1 MKLTRKSIGRIAA
14 SFVATAMLATMAIV
28 PASAEGSEP
37 TVDDSYT
44 YATGSTFTIAKNLSV
59 PANVLTPDT
68 TITFS
73 VAVAQPSTNQQI
85 GNIVVESGV
94 EGAVTMTSGA
104 DFDTETN
111 VTGTNA
117 DRTVTKNAT
126 FNVDISK
133 FNHAGIYKYTVSEVN
148 GGYEGLTYT
157 TVSKDLYV
165 FIQNDPNATN
175 ANKLKVAYTMLT
187 ATNDA
192 TDKDNSFD
200 NKYGKDNGGKDT
212 IYDLSLTKQITGN
225 AADMRDE
232 FKFTI
237 TVTGN
242 VEGEKYIL
250 QNGAEYEIITS
261 GTPVEVNLGDDE
273 SVTIYGLSA
282 NDKYTIVEDYGD
294 KVGYTTTATVNN
306 SSYDLNNGLTVT
318 TNQDTTITSDQTVVY
333 TNDKGS
339 SAPTGI
345 MMDIAPY
352 AVLVVIA
359 AAGCFIFLR
368 KRHAKED

>member
-37 TVDDSYT
+37 TVDNSYT
-44 YATGSTFTIAKNLSV
+44 YASGNTFTIEKNLSV

-68 TITFS
+68 TITFN
-73 VAVAQPSTNQQI
+73 VAAAMPSSNQMMN
-85 GNIVVESGV
+85 NIVVEQGV
-94 EGAVTMTSGA
+94 DNAVTMTSGA
-104 DFDTETN
+104 NFDTETT
-111 VTGTNA
+111 VDGTNV
-117 DRTVTKNAT
+117 DRIVTENAS
-126 FNVDISK
+126 FSVDITK

-157 TVSKDLYV
+157 TVTKDLYV
-165 FIQNDPNATN
+165 FIENDASA

-187 ATNDA
+187 ATGD
-192 TDKDNSFD
+192 TSDKDNSFD
-200 NKYGKDNGGKDT
+200 NKYGKDNDNQDT
-212 IYDLSLTKQITGN
+212 IYDLSLTKQITGS

-237 TVTGN
+237 TVDGN

-250 QNGAEYEIITS
+250 QNGTEYEIITS
-261 GTPVEVNLGDDE
+261 GTPVEVDLGDDE
-273 SVTIYGLSA
+273 YVTIYGLSA
-282 NDKYTIVEDYGD
+282 NDKYTIVESYGD
-294 KVGYTTTATVNN
+294 KVGYSTTATVNDA
-306 SSYDLNNGLTVT
+306 SYTFQDPLTVT
-318 TNQDTTITSDQTVVY
+318 TAQDTTITSDQTVVY

-345 MMDIAPY
+345 VMDIAPY

>member
-37 TVDDSYT
+37 TVDDSYI
-44 YATGSTFTIAKNLSV
+44 YATGSIFTIEKNLFV

-85 GNIVVESGV
+85 GNIVVEPGV
-94 EGAVTMTSGA
+94 ENAVTMTSGA

-111 VTGTNA
+111 VTETNA

-148 GGYEGLTYT
+148 SGYEGLTYA

-165 FIQNDPNATN
+165 FIENDASA

-187 ATNDA
+187 ATGD
-192 TDKDNSFD
+192 TSKKDNSFD
-200 NKYGKDNGGKDT
+200 NKYGKDNGNQDT
-212 IYDLSLTKQITGN
+212 IYDLSLTKQITGS
-225 AADMRDE
+225 AANMKDE
-232 FKFTI
+232 FEFTI
-237 TVTGN
+237 TVNGN
-242 VEGEKYIL
+242 ETGEKYIL
-250 QNGAEYEIITS
+250 QNGTEYQIITS
-261 GTPVEVNLGDDE
+261 GTPVKVNLGDDE

-282 NDKYTIVEDYGD
+282 NDKYTIVEAYGD
-294 KVGYTTTATVNN
+294 KVGYTTSATVNN
-306 SSYDLNNGLTVT
+306 APYTFQDALTVKT
-318 TNQDTTITSDQTVVY
+318 AQNTTITSDQTVVY

-345 MMDIAPY
+345 VMDIAPY